1 MKKLLLYKVLCDPF
15 NKVVVT
21 LLRRKRQ
28 KNERKSIKEGLDSSL
43 SMYYRLASKLLS
55 AQSRSACNTGLV
67 REGP

>member
-28 KNERKSIKEGLDSSL
+28 KNETNIYD
-43 SMYYRLASKLLS
+43 LLLT
-55 AQSRSACNTGLV
+55 NG
-67 REGP
+67 E